1 MGHMARHA
9 REALALAGSR
19 SRRDLDADRM
29 FELAL
34 TRLLEIIGEAASRVP
49 LDVRDR
55 YPGVPWR
62 DVIDCR
68 NRLIHGYDTLDLDIV
83 WAIVAN
89 DLPQLLEALPPDG
102 D

>member
-1 MGHMARHA
+1 M
-9 REALALAGSR
+9 
-19 SRRDLDADRM
+19 
-29 FELAL
+29 
-34 TRLLEIIGEAASRVP
+34 
-49 LDVRDR
+49 
-55 YPGVPWR
+55 PWR

>member
-1 MGHMARHA
+1 MARHA
-9 REALALAGSR
+9 QEAVALAGSR
-19 SRRDLDADRM
+19 TRRDLDADRM

-55 YPGVPWR
+55 YPDVPWR

-89 DLPQLLEALPPDG
+89 DLPLLIDALPPAMP
-102 D
+102 